1 MKTLL
6 TMDKASTKLSQ
17 TLGTLIPGESWSF
30 WRTCFKWMSSNRGKI
45 MEEDP
50 LPEKKKKKPKPKTK

>member
-1 MKTLL
+1 MDSIRRDVTQALNTENHQAQVKAEAYPMDEDMKTLL

-30 WRTCFKWMSSNRGKI
+30 
-45 MEEDP
+45 
-50 LPEKKKKKPKPKTK
+50 